1 VAAAVNG
8 LRVASWNVREGLPD
22 QSTDL
27 EDRPAALAAL
37 VAQVIDQRID
47 VLALQ
52 EVDFD
57 VIGRSAVLAALRT
70 ETALEYV
77 HAEALSPSSY
87 LPGHRAGVGLASR
100 VPIAAPGLDLLPNP
114 RLAVGQI
121 TTYDKGAIWGTIQ
134 TGDLRV
140 TLVSVHAFPFRRFG
154 RTPDEAEFAPIWQSL
169 ADQLGKLGDDPLV
182 VCGDF
187 NTPRR
192 DLLLSAVDRQLVRA
206 IGARPTHRGLPID
219 DILYSAELVVS
230 GAPLVLASFSDHDLC
245 VVTLARA

>member
-1 VAAAVNG
+1 VAAAVTG

-22 QSTDL
+22 RSTDV

-77 HAEALSPSSY
+77 YAEPLSPSSY
-87 LPGHRAGVGLASR
+87 LPGHRAGLGLASR
-100 VPIAAPGLDLLPNP
+100 VPIAGQSLELLPNP
-114 RLAVGQI
+114 RLAVGEL
-121 TTYDKGAIWGTIQ
+121 TSYDKGAVAGTIQ
-134 TGDLRV
+134 AGDLRV
-140 TLVSVHAFPFRRFG
+140 MLVSVHAFPFRRFG
-154 RTPDEAEFAPIWQSL
+154 RTPDEAEFAPIWQAL
-169 ADQLGKLGDDPLV
+169 ASQLGKLGDGALV

-187 NTPRR
+187 NTARR
-192 DLLLSAVDRQLVRA
+192 DLLLGATARPLARA
-206 IGARPTHRGLPID
+206 IGNRPTHRGQSID
-219 DILYSAELVVS
+219 DILYSADLVA
-230 GAPLVLASFSDHDLC
+230 GQPLVLPSFSDHDLC